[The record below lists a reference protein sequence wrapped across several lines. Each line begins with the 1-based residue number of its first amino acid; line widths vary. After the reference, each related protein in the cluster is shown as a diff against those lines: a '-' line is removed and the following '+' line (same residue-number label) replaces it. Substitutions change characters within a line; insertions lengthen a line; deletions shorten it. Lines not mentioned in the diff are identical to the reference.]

1 MLKTILKNFPIKISA
16 FNSFYN
22 KDNYSINREHEP
34 FSFVLRKRIVFNDG
48 HSFSVQASASSY
60 CEPRI
65 SNDTKYTKAEIGF
78 PSFESNLLKPYAED
92 ENGLKETVYPY
103 TPMEL
108 IIYIIL
114 EHDGIKEWK

>member
-1 MLKTILKNFPIKISA
+1 MLDTILKNFPIKITA

-22 KDNYSINREHEP
+22 KDNYSINHKYES

-48 HSFSVQASASSY
+48 HSFSVQASETSY

-65 SNDTKYTKAEIGF
+65 TNATIYTKAEIGF
-78 PSFESNLLKPYAED
+78 PSFESNLLKPYVED
-92 ENGLKETVYPY
+92 GNDLTGTVYPY

-108 IIYIIL
+108 IIYTIL